1 VGAIAWLLYDRIS
14 HLDAIAEHFDL
25 LCISTVNEL
34 TNGQETPSHDDPQIF
49 LGVYRFG
56 ARKYKYRVS
65 SYPGAA
71 SRPPPPIFIRP
82 SLDPLHLF
90 EPPSTHFHMTFAPS
104 VVLIDDNGT
113 EFTAQGQNFL
123 ITSPSDALDTRLVA
137 REQVVAY
144 IDHSD
149 VLHNKLV
156 SQKSLYPS
164 RYDYFAPAYNSETDV
179 ESKASYTDELG
190 AIITTG
196 TTIYYQTLFPK
207 EETKVHFVL
216 EPMVLE
222 STVFPTFRRV
232 YPLIYL

>member
-1 VGAIAWLLYDRIS
+1 MILKYFWGSIALGPES
-14 HLDAIAEHFDL
+14 
-25 LCISTVNEL
+25 ISTASV
-34 TNGQETPSHDDPQIF
+34 PIP
-49 LGVYRFG
+49 V
-56 ARKYKYRVS
+56 
-65 SYPGAA
+65 PPAA
-71 SRPPPPIFIRP
+71 PHIYSALPR
-82 SLDPLHLF
+82 PLHLS
-90 EPPSTHFHMTFAPS
+90 EPPSIYFHMTFAPS
-104 VVLIDDNGT
+104 VVLIDDDGT
-113 EFTAQGQNFL
+113 EFTAQGRNFL

-149 VLHNKLV
+149 VLHNKPV

-164 RYDYFAPAYNSETDV
+164 GYDYFAPAYNSETDV